1 MRERERKRERER
13 EDTIHSVS
21 HGNHREQ
28 EQSGVIHS
36 ANEMKRALEERLQQH
51 LDSHQ
56 RQVDD
61 LRAEIA
67 AKEAHVS
74 QVLSR
79 YQEQM
84 VTVSVLKEELE
95 QTQQNYDQEKHKFAK
110 IRTQMK
116 VKERI
121 RRDLGGLTDTVV
133 GIYHV
138 IFYEMVVGYLMFGN
152 GR

>member
-1 MRERERKRERER
+1 M
-13 EDTIHSVS
+13 
-21 HGNHREQ
+21 
-28 EQSGVIHS
+28 IHS

-51 LDSHQ
+51 LESHQ

-67 AKEAHVS
+67 AKEAHIS
-74 QVLSR
+74 QVSSR

-84 VTVSVLKEELE
+84 MTVSVLKEELE
-95 QTQQNYDQEKHKFAK
+95 QTQHSYEDEKHKFAK

-116 VKERI
+116 IKERI

-133 GIYHV
+133 S
-138 IFYEMVVGYLMFGN
+138 L
-152 GR
+152 